1 MNVLTASRDT
11 NLSNPSYICVC
22 EYTVYIYI
30 YVSFSLVSVII
41 SMLLQQSKQRLDHG
55 KQI

>member
-30 YVSFSLVSVII
+30 CIFQFGVCYN
-41 SMLLQQSKQRLDHG
+41 KHATAA
-55 KQI
+55 K